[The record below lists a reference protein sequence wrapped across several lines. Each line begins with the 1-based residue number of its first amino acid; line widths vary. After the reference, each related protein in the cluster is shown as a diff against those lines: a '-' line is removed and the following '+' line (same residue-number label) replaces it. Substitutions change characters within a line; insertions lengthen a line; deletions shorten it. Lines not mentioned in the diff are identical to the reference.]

1 MSRLDSEQR
10 QKILEAAI
18 EVFAEHGLKATTIR
32 AVGRRA
38 GFNSALIYYYFESKD
53 TLFVEAVR
61 FSLNGFFDH
70 LQARREPFA
79 TARAR
84 LAFLVDG
91 LFDFF
96 GAHPR
101 HMLLISTAVHAH
113 PELMAATIN
122 SLLRERVALPF
133 EVLMEGIQ
141 LKQLRPEHP
150 AILWWSILGVC
161 LFSFRMKAVFAHL
174 DFSGIPIQAP
184 DWSAHRGQIL
194 DFLTQGMALP
204 ACGQLPATPRSEP

>member
-1 MSRLDSEQR
+1 MGRLDSEQR

-18 EVFAEHGLKATTIR
+18 EVFAEHGLKAATIR
-32 AVGRRA
+32 RVGERA

-61 FSLNGFFDH
+61 FSLNGFFDY

-84 LAFLVDG
+84 LAFLVNG
-91 LFDFF
+91 LFDFY
-96 GAHPR
+96 GTHPVY
-101 HMLLISTAVHAH
+101 MLLITTAVHVH

-133 EVLMEGIQ
+133 EVLLEGVR
-141 LKQLRPEHP
+141 LKQLRPENP
-150 AILWWSILGVC
+150 ALMWWSILGVC
-161 LFSFRMKAVFAHL
+161 LFSFRMKTVFAHL
-174 DFSGIPIQAP
+174 DFTGIPIQAP
-184 DWSAHRGQIL
+184 NWSAHRDTIL
-194 DFLTQGMALP
+194 DFLTQGMAMP
-204 ACGQLPATPRSEP
+204 ARGKRPVVPRSKP